1 MFKESEILIE
11 ETGIMGVVY
20 KNEKYIITEMPNYT
34 ERHAI
39 GITNRVDRR
48 FSRISIFEPK
58 YIGAENEDDDLSEEE
73 IKEIIP
79 IISKNWHR
87 ILVNMND
94 QFRYDDEIKEID
106 LNLPMPNYLE
116 LLKGEKVL

>member
-1 MFKESEILIE
+1 MFEPSVILKENTS
-11 ETGIMGVVY
+11 IMGVVY
-20 KNEKYIITEMPNYT
+20 RDEKYLVTEMPNFSQH
-34 ERHAI
+34 HAI
-39 GITNRVDRR
+39 GITNRLDDR
-48 FSRISIFEPK
+48 FCRISIYEPK
-58 YIGAENEDDDLSEEE
+58 YIGAEGENYILSEDE
-73 IKEIIP
+73 INDIIQ

-106 LNLPMPNYLE
+106 VNLPMPNYLE